1 MVTRATKK
9 RPVGGAAKKARGRA
23 AKKPAARTASRKAAA
38 YTVFVSHSSK
48 DNWIAG
54 QIAKEVRALGGE
66 AWVDLNKL
74 RGGDAFEEDIL
85 TAIRDCTEAVVLISS
100 NSVNSQW
107 VSYEIG
113 AVAVQGKRVTP
124 VLNNVLPEAMA
135 PLRGVTAID
144 LNDFDKFLRE
154 LAGRIGRPGRGRRR

>member
-1 MVTRATKK
+1 MATRATKK
-9 RPVGGAAKKARGRA
+9 RPAKAVANKARGRA
-23 AKKPAARTASRKAAA
+23 AKKPAARAASRKAAP

-54 QIAKEVRALGGE
+54 QIAKEVQALGGE
-66 AWVDLNKL
+66 PWFDLNRL
-74 RGGDAFEEDIL
+74 RGGDAFQEEIL
-85 TAIRDCTEAVVLISS
+85 EAIRDCTEAIVLISP

-124 VLNNVLPEAMA
+124 FLNNVAPEAMA
-135 PLRGVTAID
+135 PLRGVNALD

-154 LAGRIGRPGRGRRR
+154 LAGRIGQRGRGRKR